1 MAWPKWQFCFQ
12 SFVVRYFA
20 ALFFYFAQAT
30 KAIHSLCCSLG
41 RLQCQFI
48 AFAVTVVRKWLAHL
62 VTQDI
67 RATFA
72 PRQSGAFHLRLW
84 TSQFLFQSKLQHY
97 LVAFQFSW
105 VIVVTHFS
113 FEFIPSLFILLPW
126 KILLVYL
133 GFTFEKRRLCIYHNI
148 EIQIG

>member
-1 MAWPKWQFCFQ
+1 MAWPKWQFYFQ

-84 TSQFLFQSKLQHY
+84 SSQFLFLSKLQHY

-133 GFTFEKRRLCIYHNI
+133 GFAFEKRRLCIYHNI
-148 EIQIG
+148 EIKIG